1 MQAMSPLRPQLI
13 PFLGYL
19 LRSQGQ
25 QRHDRQTATELNWS
39 VLGQSLP
46 PGLELEWLGTSGFRM
61 SYQGHTILIDPYVS
75 RCPVSDLM
83 RRHAIGPSPER
94 ADQFLNRSVNAIL
107 IGHAHFDH
115 VLDAPAIAKRD
126 QAKVFGS
133 RSAAN
138 LMGLYGQ
145 SELMV
150 EVEPYKCYEIGPFEF
165 SFTPSVHSRL
175 MLGLKVPY
183 DGDISCEALDELVPQ
198 RYKCGQVY
206 GIEIRVA
213 GVSFYHMGSCDLIED
228 AIRVRNVDYFLAG
241 IAGRGF
247 TKAFTRRI
255 LEIIEPKVIIPHHF
269 DDFFQP
275 LGEPMKFSF
284 NVNFGGFVE
293 EVAKVSQDFMVAA
306 PEPLQTIQRSA
317 T

>member
-1 MQAMSPLRPQLI
+1 MPAMSPLRPQLV

-19 LRSQGQ
+19 LRKRSH
-25 QRHDRQTATELNWS
+25 QRDDQAAATELNWS
-39 VLGQSLP
+39 KLGQDLP

-83 RRHAIGPSPER
+83 RRRAVGPSVEL
-94 ADQFLNRSVNAIL
+94 ANQFLDRPVNAVL

-126 QAKVFGS
+126 GAKVYGS

-138 LMGLYGQ
+138 LMGLYDQ

-150 EVEPYKCYEIGPFEF
+150 EVEPYKAYEVGPFEF
-165 SFTPSVHSRL
+165 NFTPSKHARL

-183 DGDISCEALDELVPQ
+183 DGDISCEHLDELVPQ
-198 RYKCGQVY
+198 RYNCGQVY

-228 AIRVRNVDYFLAG
+228 AIRVRHVDYFLAG

-247 TKAFTRRI
+247 TKNFTRRI

-275 LGEPMKFSF
+275 LGEEMKFSF
-284 NVNFGGFVE
+284 NVNFAGFVE
-293 EVAKVSQDFMVAA
+293 EVGNVSQDFVVAA
-306 PEPLQTIQRSA
+306 PQPLQTIQRSG